1 METTSLDERRVEE
14 YLSPLRRL
22 SPAPAARVERRGLRS
37 LLVAVVAGVAVL
49 AVGGA
54 AVAGVILVRQAT
66 PNRSPVTV
74 ASGLPCS
81 RLVGTDAGG
90 AAALLARRGQH
101 PSWRLTRY
109 VDPAKNGGVIG
120 YAAAVDAP
128 PPGTVVE
135 DVTTSGGELVIFV
148 RERNDAHAPPL
159 RSGRC

>member
-1 METTSLDERRVEE
+1 METTSLDERRAEE
-14 YLSPLRRL
+14 YLSLLRRL
-22 SPAPAARVERRGLRS
+22 SPARAARDERQGLRS
-37 LLVAVVAGVAVL
+37 LLVAAVVGVAVL
-49 AVGGA
+49 AVGGV

-66 PNRSPVTV
+66 PDRSPVTV
-74 ASGLPCS
+74 AGGLPCS
-81 RLVGTDAGG
+81 SLVGTDAGG

-120 YAAAVDAP
+120 YATAVDSP

-148 RERNDAHAPPL
+148 RERDDAHAPPL